1 MRQVALGWARVGV
14 VMVSGLCALVVAP
27 VSAVAAG
34 PERHCVVSV
43 GDREARCFGGFREA
57 LAEATAGRI
66 TDAPGNAAAAA
77 ADRVLER
84 RINALAAERG
94 GSALREGY
102 VLSIEYQHENFGG
115 SSIIFTG
122 YRGCDGIDDGIV
134 EFEYADLAPI
144 GWNDTI
150 SSFRTYSDCR
160 VRHFEHPH
168 FVTPRTVFQTTL
180 SYIGSLMNDRA
191 SSLQWT

>member
-1 MRQVALGWARVGV
+1 MVAV
-14 VMVSGLCALVVAP
+14 GLCAVVVAP
-27 VSAVAAG
+27 ASAVAVAS
-34 PERHCVVSV
+34 ERHCVVSV
-43 GDREARCFGGFREA
+43 ADREMRCFAGFREA
-57 LAEATAGRI
+57 LAVATAGRI
-66 TDAPGNAAAAA
+66 ADAPDDAAAAA

-84 RINALAAERG
+84 RINALAAGRRDG
-94 GSALREGY
+94 ALMEGY